1 MIAKAGLTI
10 EVVATLDRESALRDA
25 DFVCSQF
32 RAGCL
37 DARISDERIS
47 LKYGLIGRRPMAW
60 RLRQRLSHHSHRH
73 GDRCRYGATVS
84 RRGC

>member
-1 MIAKAGLTI
+1 MTAKAGRTI

-37 DARISDERIS
+37 VARISDERMCIK
-47 LKYGLIGRRPMAW
+47 LGLIGQEYQCVAR
-60 RLRQRLSHHSHRH
+60 
-73 GDRCRYGATVS
+73 
-84 RRGC
+84 